1 LINYLINEKIH
12 LIGGQ
17 MDGILKEALQN
28 GKAHH
33 NMKKVW
39 MLRWLIGFWLLFF
52 FLLLIIGIAFLTLI
66 TNSGIIVILLY
77 YLILPLLFAFV
88 FAYVWAN
95 LYWKNYTFEVGP
107 EKITVTRGVIGKRI
121 MNIPYERVQ
130 NVNIYRGVLE
140 RIFGLF
146 SVEIETAGG
155 FGIGGTGGYGTRMT
169 AEGDIQGITNPQP
182 IADYI
187 IAKSKGKETLQ
198 DTLADKDLNKNEM
211 IRLLE
216 ERLLRGEISEK
227 NYEDLKRKYEKS

>member
-1 LINYLINEKIH
+1 MEISL
-12 LIGGQ
+12 Q
-17 MDGILKEALQN
+17 TSLQN
-28 GKAHH
+28 GKAHP
-33 NMKKVW
+33 NIKKVW
-39 MLRWLIGFWLLFF
+39 TLRWVIGFWFLFF
-52 FLLLIIGIAFLTLI
+52 FLVLIIGIAFFNLI
-66 TNSGIIVILLY
+66 INSGLMGILLY
-77 YLILPLLFAFV
+77 YLILPLILAFIFANG
-88 FAYVWAN
+88 WAN
-95 LYWKNYTFEVGP
+95 LYWKNYTFVVGH

-130 NVNIYRGVLE
+130 NVNISRGVLE
-140 RIFGLF
+140 RIFGLY

-169 AEGDIQGITNPQP
+169 AEGDIQGLTNPEP

-198 DTLADKDLNKNEM
+198 DTLVNKDLNKNEM
-211 IRLLE
+211 IKLLE